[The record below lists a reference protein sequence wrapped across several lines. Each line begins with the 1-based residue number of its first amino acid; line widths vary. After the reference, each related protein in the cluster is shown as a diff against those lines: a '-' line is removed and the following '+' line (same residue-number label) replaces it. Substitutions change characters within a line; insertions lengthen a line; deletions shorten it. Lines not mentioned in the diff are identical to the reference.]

1 MVTDMEMQLI
11 HFQVLVP
18 QFKKTTKKC
27 FVFLLFKAIFIYIFL
42 SMVQLL
48 TMFEIIYL
56 YPLYALLSYQQLI
69 CNKQT
74 LIYLEKSFS
83 VNDDL

>member
-1 MVTDMEMQLI
+1 
-11 HFQVLVP
+11 
-18 QFKKTTKKC
+18 
-27 FVFLLFKAIFIYIFL
+27 
-42 SMVQLL
+42 MVQLL

-69 CNKQT
+69 CNKQI

-83 VNDDL
+83 VNDDLAVLHRLSEMFSCLDLNAVFYYT

>member
-27 FVFLLFKAIFIYIFL
+27 FVFYYLKLYLYIFL

-56 YPLYALLSYQQLI
+56 YPLYAFLSYQQLI
-69 CNKQT
+69 CNKQI